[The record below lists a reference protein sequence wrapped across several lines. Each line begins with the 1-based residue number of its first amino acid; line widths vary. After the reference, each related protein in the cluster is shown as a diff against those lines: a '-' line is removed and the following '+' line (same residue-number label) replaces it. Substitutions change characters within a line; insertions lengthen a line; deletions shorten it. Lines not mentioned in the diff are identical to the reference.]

1 MHSEIESSNS
11 QMIDTNHDGLDDR
24 LVDKNAPKA
33 QNVKDIMNRVHHIP
47 IPNLNEDVLLLMQKD
62 VQDKM
67 DQVLQLALQ
76 REKTLHQ
83 NLLKGKYSS
92 FASSKKNI
100 RHLYSQYKELE
111 QKKSN
116 LEDHLQE
123 KRLQQNLENK
133 LSKKGTLL
141 CKYFSLVLSILI
153 LSLLVYDIYVEQP
166 MEHILNVW
174 NIFYIDIV
182 CCLFFQLEFFF
193 RFSCAEDKRWFLR
206 KFWIDFLSAIPFPPA
221 ETFRFF
227 QLGRTIRFL
236 RLLRMLSLLH
246 LLRKEMAHW
255 HGLEYF
261 QDMLD
266 FKMMERTFKWSLFVI
281 LFGAITI
288 MKFEGHS
295 IEAEDHVGSFSSS
308 IWWSFTTV
316 VTGGFADL
324 HNPLSTGGQILT
336 CILVISGMVFVGVF
350 TATLTSLYV
359 GEDTEELEQSNSEL
373 KEQLLAMQEN
383 IEKLHQNQRK
393 LEELLENQK
402 RTDKDE

>member
-1 MHSEIESSNS
+1 MNSETGDSTS
-11 QMIDTNHDGLDDR
+11 QMIDINNDGLDDR
-24 LVDKNAPKA
+24 LVDNAAPEA

-47 IPNLNEDVLLLMQKD
+47 IVKLNEETLILMQKD

-67 DQVLQLALQ
+67 DQILRSAIQKEQ
-76 REKTLHQ
+76 KLHQ
-83 NLLKGKYSS
+83 DLLQGKYSS

-100 RHLYSQYKELE
+100 RYLYSQFKELE

-116 LEDHLQE
+116 LEDHIQE

-133 LSKKGTLL
+133 LSIKGTVFF
-141 CKYFSLVLSILI
+141 KQFSLLLTVLI
-153 LSLLVYDIYVEQP
+153 LSLLIYDIYVEQP
-166 MEHILNVW
+166 TEHILNVW

-182 CCLFFQLEFFF
+182 CCLFFQWEFFF
-193 RFSCAEDKRWFLR
+193 RLSCAEDKRWFLR

-221 ETFRFF
+221 ETLRFF
-227 QLGRTIRFL
+227 QLGRTIRFI
-236 RLLRMLSLLH
+236 RLLRMLTFLHSL
-246 LLRKEMAHW
+246 RREVTNW
-255 HGLEYF
+255 QGLEYF

-295 IEAEDHVGSFSSS
+295 VEAEHHVGSFSSS

-359 GEDTEELEQSNSEL
+359 GEDTEGLEQSNSEL
-373 KEQLLAMQEN
+373 KEQLLEMQEN
-383 IEKLHQNQRK
+383 IQKLHQNQRK
-393 LEELLENQK
+393 LEDLLENKK
-402 RTDKDE
+402 RTDND